1 MKKRCI
7 PLILAAVL
15 AFGGTAAYAG
25 DGSSKAL
32 DIVTVSTP
40 ATDREDSVLTVDEA
54 VKKAVDYSR
63 TLKTLYENNELN
75 ELNAD
80 DTHTDLIWSSEYV
93 EVTNLNAELKN
104 LMNSI
109 RNYGT
114 NVEIEKEKIRLNVIQ
129 LFAGIISAE
138 DSVDMYEKQLELNER
153 DLKIAQ
159 VKKELGLISSSEYEA
174 LEVENN
180 RLKSSKQSV
189 EAALSEAYISLNRL
203 LGQNIDTKY
212 TVELDIDY
220 EPLGETDLDYAVLKA
235 STSSQT
241 VKEKEEAAEI
251 AQYQLD
257 VYSSLWSNDK
267 KEAKQNNL
275 NQATR
280 SLADTKAEMAARV
293 KNLYNS
299 IQTAEA
305 DYNSNL
311 ASLEQQKKDLE
322 IKKLQLDLG
331 KITQLEYDKAEYKIK
346 ELENT
351 IKQGVYSHYI
361 QVCKYNNPDLI

>member
-7 PLILAAVL
+7 PLALAL
-15 AFGGTAAYAG
+15 ALALGGTGVYGG
-25 DGSSKAL
+25 DSSSKAL
-32 DIVTVSTP
+32 AITNVSAP
-40 ATDREDSVLTVDEA
+40 ATCIEDGSLTVDEA

-75 ELNAD
+75 ELEAD
-80 DTHTDLIWSSEYV
+80 DTRTDLVWSYEYV
-93 EVTNLNAELKN
+93 EVTNLSVQLKN

-138 DSVDMYEKQLELNER
+138 DAVDMYEEELELNER
-153 DLKIAQ
+153 ELKIAQ
-159 VKKELGLISSSEYEA
+159 VKKTLGLISAADYDA

-180 RLKSSKQSV
+180 RVRASKQSL
-189 EAALSEAYISLNRL
+189 EASLAEAYISLNRL
-203 LGQNIDTKY
+203 LGQNIDARY
-212 TVELDIDY
+212 SVELDIGY
-220 EPLGETDLDYAVLKA
+220 EPLGEADLDYAVLKA

-251 AQYQLD
+251 AEYQLK
-257 VYSSLWSNDK
+257 VYSSDWSSDK

-275 NQATR
+275 AQATR
-280 SLADTKAEMAARV
+280 SLADTRAEMSAKV
-293 KNLYNS
+293 KSLYNS

-305 DYNSNL
+305 SHNSNL
-311 ASLEQQKKDLE
+311 ASLEQQKRELE
-322 IKKLQLDLG
+322 IKKLQLSLG
-331 KITQLEYDKAEYKIK
+331 KITQLDCDRAEHKIK
-346 ELENT
+346 ELENS
-351 IKQGVYSHYI
+351 IKQGVYSHYV
-361 QVCKYNNPDLI
+361 QVCKFNNPDLI